1 MPLSRRLSS
10 LVAFALLTTSASV
23 SAQEPDQTKRA
34 CAASYEQTQR
44 LRQDGKLVEAREQA
58 VACAQAACPAL
69 LTSDC
74 SHWVEELDQAL
85 PTLVL
90 DVHDEAGRALPGVQ
104 VALDGR
110 RLGAGSQGVAF
121 ALNPGPHRFRFQAP
135 GRAPVELEE
144 VVVQGRK
151 NQRIEVE
158 LKPSAA
164 PAPVPPRPRYS
175 PWAYTTGSLGI
186 LGVSGFTYFGLI
198 GNARKKELEGSCSPR
213 CSDADLSPMRRDYL
227 VADVALTVGVVAIAT
242 TAILLLEGRSKP
254 EEPARASAVAAR
266 H

>member
-1 MPLSRRLSS
+1 L
-10 LVAFALLTTSASV
+10 ALLTTSASV
-23 SAQEPDQTKRA
+23 SAQEADQTKRA

-90 DVHDEAGRALPGVQ
+90 DVHDEAGRELPGVRA
-104 VALDGR
+104 ALDGQT
-110 RLGAGSQGVAF
+110 LGPGSQGVAF
-121 ALNPGPHRFRFQAP
+121 ALNPGRHRFRFQAP

-164 PAPVPPRPRYS
+164 PAAPPPKPYS
-175 PWAYTTGSLGI
+175 PWAYTSGSLGI
-186 LGVSGFTYFGLI
+186 LGLSGFSYFGLI

-213 CSDADLSPMRRDYL
+213 CRDADLSPMRRDYV

-242 TAILLLEGRSKP
+242 TAILLLEGRNKRA
-254 EEPARASAVAAR
+254 EPARPSAVAAR
-266 H
+266 R